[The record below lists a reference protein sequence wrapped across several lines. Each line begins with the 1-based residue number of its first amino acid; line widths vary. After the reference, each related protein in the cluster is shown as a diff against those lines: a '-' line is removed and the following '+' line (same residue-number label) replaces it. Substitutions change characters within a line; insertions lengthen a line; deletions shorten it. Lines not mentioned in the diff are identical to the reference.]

1 MAAPKQLLT
10 GFAKIAR
17 VTKPDPKRRLTI
29 RDPDTRG
36 LFVRITPAGGRSWL
50 AMTRAPDGKQVWATL
65 GDAMTMEV
73 AEAREK
79 AREAIQRV
87 KQGDAAKLAPEA
99 PPETFETV
107 AERFIKRWVK
117 QGGKKQDGVPLRSA
131 GEIERQ
137 FKAYLYPQWKT
148 KPFVSI
154 RRGVVTEL
162 VDQLVENN
170 GAVQADRVLATLSK
184 LFNWYRQYDENYVN
198 PIIPEMRRSG
208 SMKDRARE
216 RILTDDEIRAL
227 WADWTDAETFGA
239 LMQIALL
246 TGQRRAKVQTMRWQ
260 DVSDDGVWTIPAEAR
275 EKVNAGTLK
284 LPKAAHDIILAQPR
298 IKDHPYVFPGRG
310 KTPFG
315 SFSQHK
321 REMAE
326 RVPTEK
332 PWTVHDLRRTAR
344 SLMSRAGVRPD
355 HAERALGH
363 VIAGVGGTYD
373 RHGYVNE
380 KAEALEYL
388 AGLVELILNPPDDNV
403 VQMKGEA
410 A

>member
-10 GFAKIAR
+10 GFAKTAR
-17 VTKPDPKRRLTI
+17 TTKPDPKRRLTI

-36 LFVRITPAGGRSWL
+36 LFVRISPVGGRSWL
-50 AMTRAPDGKQVWATL
+50 AMTRGPDGKQVWATI

-73 AEAREK
+73 SEAREK
-79 AREAIQRV
+79 AREVIQRV
-87 KQGDAAKLAPEA
+87 KQGNPAKEEPAK
-99 PPETFETV
+99 PPETFKVV
-107 AERFIKRWVK
+107 AERFLTRWVR
-117 QGGKKQDGVPLRSA
+117 QGGKKQDGVSLRSA

-137 FKAYLYPQWKT
+137 FKTYIYPEWSG
-148 KPFVSI
+148 KPFLSI
-154 RRGVVTEL
+154 RRGNVTEL
-162 VDQLVENN
+162 VDHLVENS

-216 RILTDDEIRAL
+216 RTLNDDEIRTL
-227 WADWTDAETFGA
+227 WADWTTAGTFGA
-239 LMQIALL
+239 FLQIALL
-246 TGQRRAKVQTMRWQ
+246 TGQRRAKVQTMRWE
-260 DVSDDGVWTIPAEAR
+260 DISEDGVWAIPAEAR

-284 LPKAAHDIILAQPR
+284 LPKAALDIINAQPK
-298 IKDHPYVFPGRG
+298 IKDHPYVFAGRG
-310 KTPFG
+310 KKPIG
-315 SFSQHK
+315 SFSKQK

-326 RVPTEK
+326 RVSIE

-355 HAERALGH
+355 HAERTLGH

-373 RHGYVNE
+373 RHGYLAE
-380 KAEALEYL
+380 KTEALEKL
-388 AGLVELILNPPDDNV
+388 AALVELILNPPTDNV
-403 VQMKGEA
+403 IPMTGRAE
-410 A
+410 

>member
-10 GFAKIAR
+10 GFAKTAR
-17 VTKPDPKRRLTI
+17 TTKADPKRRLTV

-50 AMTRAPDGKQVWATL
+50 AMTRGPDGKQVWATI

-73 AEAREK
+73 SEAREK

-87 KQGDAAKLAPEA
+87 KDGSTAKPAPEA

-117 QGGKKQDGVPLRSA
+117 QGGKKQDGVSLRSA

-137 FKAYLYPQWKT
+137 FKTYIYPKWGQRS
-148 KPFVSI
+148 FASI

-184 LFNWYRQYDENYVN
+184 LFNWYRQYDEDYVN

-216 RILTDDEIRAL
+216 RTLNDDEIRAL
-227 WADWTDAETFGA
+227 WTDWQTAGTFGA
-239 LMQIALL
+239 FCQIALL
-246 TGQRRAKVQTMRWQ
+246 TGQRRAKVQTMRWE
-260 DVSDDGVWTIPAEAR
+260 DVSEDGVWTIPAEAR

-284 LPKAAHDIILAQPR
+284 LPAAAFAIIKAQPKV
-298 IKDHPYVFPGRG
+298 KDHPFVFAGRG
-310 KTPFG
+310 KKPIG
-315 SFSQHK
+315 SFSQQK

-326 RVPTEK
+326 RVSVEG
-332 PWTVHDLRRTAR
+332 WTVHDLRRTAR

-355 HAERALGH
+355 HAERTLGH

-373 RHGYVNE
+373 RHGYVTE
-380 KAEALEYL
+380 KAEALGKL
-388 AGLVELILNPPDDNV
+388 AGLVDLILNPPKDNV
-403 VQMKGEA
+403 VALPERA

>member
-10 GFAKIAR
+10 GFAKTAR
-17 VTKPDPKRRLTI
+17 TTKPDPTRRLTI
-29 RDPDTRG
+29 RDPDMHG
-36 LFVRITPAGGRSWL
+36 LFVRVSPVGGRSWL
-50 AMTRAPDGKQVWATL
+50 AMTRDPVGKQVWATI

-87 KQGDAAKLAPEA
+87 KKGGAAKVAPEA
-99 PPETFETV
+99 PPETFETI
-107 AERFIKRWVK
+107 AERFIKRWVR
-117 QGGKKQDGVPLRSA
+117 QGGKKQDGVSLRSA

-137 FKAYLYPQWKT
+137 FKSYIYPKWGA
-148 KPFVSI
+148 KPFLSI

-162 VDQLVENN
+162 VDHLVENS

-208 SMKDRARE
+208 SMKDRARD
-216 RILTDDEIRAL
+216 RTLTDDEIRAL
-227 WADWTDAETFGA
+227 WADWQTAGTFGA
-239 LMQIALL
+239 FCQIALL
-246 TGQRRAKVQTMRWQ
+246 TGQRRAKVQTVRWE
-260 DVSDDGVWTIPAEAR
+260 DISEDGVWTIAAEAR

-284 LPKAAHDIILAQPR
+284 LPKVAFDIINMQPK
-298 IKDHPYVFPGRG
+298 IKDHPYVFAGRG
-310 KTPFG
+310 KKPIG
-315 SFSQHK
+315 SFSQQK
-321 REMAE
+321 REMAG
-326 RVPTEK
+326 RVKTD

-355 HAERALGH
+355 HAERTLGH

-373 RHGYVNE
+373 RHGYVME
-380 KAEALEYL
+380 KAEALARL
-388 AGLVELILNPPDDNV
+388 AGLIELILNPSKGNV
-403 VQMKGEA
+403 LPLKA
-410 A
+410 AG

>member
-10 GFAKIAR
+10 GFAKTAR
-17 VTKPDPKRRLTI
+17 ITRPDPKRRLTI

-50 AMTRAPDGKQVWATL
+50 AMTRGPDGKQVWATI

-73 AEAREK
+73 SDAREK

-87 KQGDAAKLAPEA
+87 KEGNTAKEAPDA

-117 QGGKKQDGVPLRSA
+117 QGGKKQDGVSLRSA

-137 FKAYLYPQWKT
+137 FKTYLYPVWRA

-162 VDQLVENN
+162 VDHLVEKS

-216 RILTDDEIRAL
+216 RTLNDDEIRTL
-227 WADWTDAETFGA
+227 WADWQTAGTFGA
-239 LMQIALL
+239 FCQIALL
-246 TGQRRAKVQTMRWQ
+246 TGQRRAKVQTMRWE
-260 DVSDDGVWTIPAEAR
+260 DVSEDGVWTIPAEAR

-284 LPKAAHDIILAQPR
+284 LPAAAFAIIKAQPKV
-298 IKDHPYVFPGRG
+298 KDHPYVFAGRG
-310 KTPFG
+310 KKPIG
-315 SFSQHK
+315 SFSQQK
-321 REMAE
+321 RAMAE
-326 RVPTEK
+326 RVSVEA
-332 PWTVHDLRRTAR
+332 WTVHDLRRTAR

-355 HAERALGH
+355 HAERTLGH

-373 RHGYVNE
+373 RHGYVTE
-380 KAEALEYL
+380 KAEAL
-388 AGLVELILNPPDDNV
+388 AKVTGLIGLILNPPKGNV
-403 VQMKGEA
+403 VSMPERA

>member
-10 GFAKIAR
+10 GFAKTAR
-17 VTKPDPKRRLTI
+17 ITRPDPKRRLTI

-50 AMTRAPDGKQVWATL
+50 AMTRGPDGKQVWATI

-73 AEAREK
+73 SDAREK

-87 KQGDAAKLAPEA
+87 KEGNTAKPTPEA

-117 QGGKKQDGVPLRSA
+117 QGGKKQDGVSLRSA
-131 GEIERQ
+131 DEIERQ
-137 FKAYLYPQWKT
+137 FKAYLYPQWGE
-148 KPFVSI
+148 KPFASI

-216 RILTDDEIRAL
+216 RTLNDDEIRTL
-227 WADWTDAETFGA
+227 WADWTTAGTFGA
-239 LMQIALL
+239 FCQIALL
-246 TGQRRAKVQTMRWQ
+246 TGQRRAKVQTMRWE
-260 DVSDDGVWTIPAEAR
+260 DVSEDGVWTIPAEAR

-284 LPKAAHDIILAQPR
+284 LPAAAFAIIKAQPKV
-298 IKDHPYVFPGRG
+298 KDHPFVFAGRG
-310 KTPFG
+310 KKPIG
-315 SFSQHK
+315 SFSQQK
-321 REMAE
+321 RAMAE
-326 RVPTEK
+326 RVSVEA
-332 PWTVHDLRRTAR
+332 WTVHDLRRTAR

-355 HAERALGH
+355 HAERTLGH

-373 RHGYVNE
+373 RHGYVTE
-380 KAEALEYL
+380 KAEALAKL
-388 AGLVELILNPPDDNV
+388 AGLIELILNPPKGNV
-403 VQMKGEA
+403 VSMPERA

>member
-10 GFAKIAR
+10 GFAKTAR
-17 VTKPDPKRRLTI
+17 ITRPDPKRRLTI

-50 AMTRAPDGKQVWATL
+50 AMTRGPDGKQVWATI

-73 AEAREK
+73 SAAREK

-87 KQGDAAKLAPEA
+87 KDGSTAKPAPEA
-99 PPETFETV
+99 PPETFEAV

-117 QGGKKQDGVPLRSA
+117 QGGKKQDGVSLRST

-137 FKAYLYPQWKT
+137 FKTYLYPVWRA

-162 VDQLVENN
+162 VDHLVEKS

-208 SMKDRARE
+208 SMKDRARD
-216 RILTDDEIRAL
+216 RALNDDEIRAL
-227 WADWTDAETFGA
+227 WADWTTAGTFGA
-239 LMQIALL
+239 FCQIALL

-260 DVSDDGVWTIPAEAR
+260 DVSEDGVWTIPAEAR
-275 EKVNAGTLK
+275 EKVNAGTLR
-284 LPKAAHDIILAQPR
+284 LPKAAFDIIKAQAKV
-298 IKDHPYVFPGRG
+298 KDHPYVFAGRG
-310 KTPFG
+310 KKPIG
-315 SFSQHK
+315 SFSQQK
-321 REMAE
+321 REMVE
-326 RVPTEK
+326 RVSVE

-355 HAERALGH
+355 HAERTLGH

-373 RHGYVNE
+373 RHGYVTE
-380 KAEALEYL
+380 KAEALAKL
-388 AGLVELILNPPDDNV
+388 AGLVELILNPPKGNV
-403 VQMKGEA
+403 IQIGA
-410 A
+410 AS